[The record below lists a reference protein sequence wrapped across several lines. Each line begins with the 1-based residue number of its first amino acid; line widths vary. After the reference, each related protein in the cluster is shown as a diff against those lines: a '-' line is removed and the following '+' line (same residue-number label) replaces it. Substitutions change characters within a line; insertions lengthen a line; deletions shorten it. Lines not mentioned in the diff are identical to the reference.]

1 MHAMKLF
8 MLKIIFVLTT
18 VLLIRAFP
26 KHKPIFSGPYQAL
39 KCGSNRNTSAQEVF
53 IFDNKKGYLYYFDR
67 TKEKFK
73 PLSQRVNK
81 GIYWNS
87 MEEIASRLELNKL
100 IGNKLVITYIDYLNQ
115 KDSQKRIIEKS
126 INLRWLV
133 MHTFYKKNS
142 KSTFSRK
149 DNCIWVDPQK
159 VSTSY

>member
-1 MHAMKLF
+1 MKLF

-18 VLLIRAFP
+18 VLLIRAYP
-26 KHKPIFSGPYQAL
+26 KHKPIFFGPYQAL
-39 KCGSNRNTSAQEVF
+39 KCGLNRNASAQELF

-67 TKEKFK
+67 TKERFK
-73 PLSQRVNK
+73 PLSQRVDK

-115 KDSQKRIIEKS
+115 KDSQKTIIEKS

-142 KSTFSRK
+142 GNILIRK

>member
-1 MHAMKLF
+1 

-18 VLLIRAFP
+18 VLLIRAYP
-26 KHKPIFSGPYQAL
+26 KHKPIFFGPYQAL
-39 KCGSNRNTSAQEVF
+39 KCGLNRNASAQELF

-67 TKEKFK
+67 TKERFK
-73 PLSQRVNK
+73 PLSQRVDK

-115 KDSQKRIIEKS
+115 KDSQKTIIEKS

-142 KSTFSRK
+142 GNILIRK